1 VTLPEPA
8 HRDVATTSPDAS
20 PDAPKT
26 TMAIEPRLRMPP
38 RPPVISFP
46 EKDATLSRAAPAAQ
60 PVARPVPP
68 ADPVKASAPERADP
82 ADAIDWLL
90 KKRQQESD
98 N

>member
-1 VTLPEPA
+1 
-8 HRDVATTSPDAS
+8 
-20 PDAPKT
+20 
-26 TMAIEPRLRMPP
+26 
-38 RPPVISFP
+38 
-46 EKDATLSRAAPAAQ
+46 
-60 PVARPVPP
+60 VPP